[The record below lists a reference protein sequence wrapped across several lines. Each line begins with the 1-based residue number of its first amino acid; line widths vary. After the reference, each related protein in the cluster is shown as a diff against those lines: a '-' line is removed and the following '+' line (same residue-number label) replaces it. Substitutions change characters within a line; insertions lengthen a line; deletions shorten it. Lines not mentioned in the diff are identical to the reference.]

1 MAESYKVKAGSI
13 EFTVVKGLLYTET
26 DEWVRLENGKARV
39 GITDYAQKKLTDIVG
54 VELPEPGD
62 EFSKGDPVATLESMK
77 ATADVY
83 APLSGRILEVNERLY
98 EEPELVNK
106 DPYGEGWLFVIEPSN
121 PDEAK
126 ELLDDEAYVESV
138 KKREEGH

>member
-1 MAESYKVKAGSI
+1 MAESYKVKVGSI

-26 DEWVRLENGKARV
+26 DEWVRIEDGKARV

-98 EEPELVNK
+98 EEPEMVNK
-106 DPYGEGWLFVIEPSN
+106 DPYGEGWLFVLELSN
-121 PDEAK
+121 PDEVK

-138 KKREEGH
+138 RKREEAH

>member
-1 MAESYKVKAGSI
+1 MAESYKVKVGSI

-26 DEWVRLENGKARV
+26 DEWVRIEDGKARV

-98 EEPELVNK
+98 EEPEIVNK
-106 DPYGEGWLFVIEPSN
+106 DPYGEGWLFVIELSN
-121 PDEAK
+121 PDEVK
-126 ELLDDEAYVESV
+126 ELLDDKAYVESV
-138 KKREEGH
+138 KKREEAY

>member
-13 EFTVVKGLLYTET
+13 EFTVVKGLLYTKT
-26 DEWVRLENGKARV
+26 DEWVRFEDGKARV

-83 APLSGRILEVNERLY
+83 APLSGKILEVNERLY

-106 DPYGEGWLFVIEPSN
+106 DPYGEGWLFVMEPS
-121 PDEAK
+121 DTSEAE
-126 ELLDDEAYVESV
+126 ELLDDKAYVEIV
-138 KKREEGH
+138 KKREEEH

>member
-1 MAESYKVKAGSI
+1 MAESYKVKVGSI

-26 DEWVRLENGKARV
+26 DEWVRIEDGKATV

-62 EFSKGDPVATLESMK
+62 EFSKGDPAATLESMK

-83 APLSGRILEVNERLY
+83 APLSGRILEVNEKLY

-106 DPYGEGWLFVIEPSN
+106 DPYGEGWLFVLELSN
-121 PDEAK
+121 PDEVK
-126 ELLDDEAYVESV
+126 ELLDDKAYVESV
-138 KKREEGH
+138 RKREEAH

>member
-1 MAESYKVKAGSI
+1 MAESYKVKVGSI

-26 DEWVRLENGKARV
+26 DEWVRIEDGKARV

-98 EEPELVNK
+98 EEPEIVNK
-106 DPYGEGWLFVIEPSN
+106 DPYGEGWLFVLELSN
-121 PDEAK
+121 PDEVK
-126 ELLDDEAYVESV
+126 ELLDDKAYVESV
-138 KKREEGH
+138 KKREEAY